1 MEQVEIFCE
10 NTGKSYP
17 IEIGSTLREVKK
29 VIFPQNH
36 NLQNGEKSGISGRG
50 LWFIGN
56 LRGERVS

>member
-29 VIFPQNH
+29 SSFHKTITTSWEPWSIMNCKTY
-36 NLQNGEKSGISGRG
+36 NIS
-50 LWFIGN
+50 
-56 LRGERVS
+56 S